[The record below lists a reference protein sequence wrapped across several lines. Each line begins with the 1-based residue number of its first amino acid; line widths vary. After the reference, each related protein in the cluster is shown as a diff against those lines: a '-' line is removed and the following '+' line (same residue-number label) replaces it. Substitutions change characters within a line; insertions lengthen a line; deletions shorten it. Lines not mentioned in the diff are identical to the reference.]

1 MSNEPLNK
9 RDQKVSPREGFG
21 EATILRILY
30 FLVFCCTGAWLPKLA
45 DFCMSKGLSTGQMSL
60 LLSITPVMMFAVQ
73 PVYGMM
79 ADKLGYKKTLLIAS
93 LFSSLS
99 YLGYLYEGGF
109 WWLAAVTGVMSVF
122 YNTIQPVLDSIALQI
137 SKSDSKFSYGTLRIY
152 GAAGWAFT
160 AIITGQAIDAVDISM
175 IFIISFI
182 TMFLVFL
189 FAFWLKDETFNK
201 TTVEQNTYNNITD
214 VIKNRQLLFL
224 LFCVFVISAGAT
236 TIWNFYSTYM
246 KENGASDSLV
256 GYGLSFQGLC
266 ELPLFYFS
274 ARIILRL
281 KLKTTLLIT
290 ILATVIRML
299 LYSAVKNPYA
309 ALPIEVLHGFSWSLF
324 WVVCVEYVNKLVDQ
338 RWMATGQSLLYAS
351 YFGIGAIAGN
361 YWTGFLKDYKQMHIS
376 DIFLLNAAI
385 ILVTGV
391 VVWLF
396 MKDKNPEPIA
406 KVN

>member
-1 MSNEPLNK
+1 MNK
-9 RDQKVSPREGFG
+9 
-21 EATILRILY
+21 ATVLRILY

-45 DFCMSKGLSTGQMSL
+45 DFCSSKGMSNGQMSL

-73 PVYGMM
+73 PLYGMM
-79 ADKLGYKKTLLIAS
+79 ADRLGYKKTLLIAS
-93 LFSSLS
+93 LFSSVS
-99 YLGYLYEGGF
+99 YLGYLYNGGY
-109 WWLAAVTGVMSVF
+109 WWFVTVTIVMSVF
-122 YNTIQPVLDSIALQI
+122 YNTIQPVLDSIALQV
-137 SKSDSKFSYGTLRIY
+137 SKSDSKFSYGTLRIF

-160 AIITGQAIDAVDISM
+160 AIITGQVIDAVDITV
-175 IFIISFI
+175 IFIVSFI

-189 FAFWLKDETFNK
+189 FAFWLKDEK
-201 TTVEQNTYNNITD
+201 LKKITVEQNTYNNITD

-290 ILATVIRML
+290 VLATAIRML
-299 LYSAVKNPYA
+299 LYSIVKNPYA
-309 ALPIEVLHGFSWSLF
+309 ALPIEVLHGISWSLF
-324 WVVCVEYVNKLVDQ
+324 WVVCVEYVNKLVDA

-376 DIFLLNAAI
+376 DIFLLNAGI
-385 ILVTGV
+385 IFITGAV
-391 VVWLF
+391 IYLF
-396 MKDKNPEPIA
+396 MKDKNPVPIV
-406 KVN
+406 KVD